1 MIIKKIT
8 FIFFVCLLSSCAGDI
23 NINNQV
29 FGYEN
34 SIYPSGYEV
43 RNVYV
48 HKVDRLFVPNIEC
61 RLLTDASFQYSYID
75 STICR

>member
-1 MIIKKIT
+1 M
-8 FIFFVCLLSSCAGDI
+8 SSCAGDI

-29 FGYEN
+29 YGYEN

-43 RNVYV
+43 
-48 HKVDRLFVPNIEC
+48 HKVERLYVPNIEC
-61 RLLTDASFQYSYID
+61 RRLTDASFQYSYID